1 MPSIGTVIGKIKCRV
16 TGNVFP
22 LYRYLE
28 LKSGMKLYQVTPEDC
43 EEKADYILWSYIL
56 WDENITLASSLGDY
70 SCMAKTVV
78 VSKELQGVKLPPNFM
93 FLSLDTTDDYI
104 PS

>member
-16 TGNVFP
+16 TGKVFP
-22 LYRYLE
+22 LYRYIE
-28 LKSGMKLYQVTPEDC
+28 LKSGLKLYQITAEDC
-43 EEKADYILWSYIL
+43 EETADYILWGQNVSMC
-56 WDENITLASSLGDY
+56 SSLADY
-70 SCMAKTVV
+70 SCIAKTVV
-78 VSKELQGVKLPPNFM
+78 VSKELQGVTLPPNFM

>member
-16 TGNVFP
+16 TGKVFP

-43 EEKADYILWSYIL
+43 EERAEYIGYGTYT
-56 WDENITLASSLGDY
+56 TLQQKLPDMAS
-70 SCMAKTVV
+70 MAKTVV
-78 VSKELQGVKLPPNFM
+78 VSKELQGVALPPNFD
-93 FLSLDTTDDYI
+93 FVTLDTTDDYI

>member
-1 MPSIGTVIGKIKCRV
+1 MPSVGTIIGKIKCRV
-16 TGNVFP
+16 TGKVFP

-43 EEKADYILWSYIL
+43 EERAEYIGYGTYKQKLP
-56 WDENITLASSLGDY
+56 DMANI
-70 SCMAKTVV
+70 AKTIV
-78 VSKELQGVKLPPNFM
+78 VSRNLEKVTLPPNFD
-93 FLSLDTTDDYI
+93 FVSLDTTDDYI

>member
-16 TGNVFP
+16 TGKVFP

-43 EEKADYILWSYIL
+43 EEKADYILWSK
-56 WDENITLASSLGDY
+56 NITLASSLGDY
-70 SCMAKTVV
+70 SCMAKTIV
-78 VSKELQGVKLPPNFM
+78 VSKELQGVTLPPNFD
-93 FLSLDTTDDYI
+93 FVSLDTTDDYI